1 MAQVTIDSGEF
12 PLLRNIDVNHQPS
25 RDKVITKWIWAFHY
39 KTPEALENLPEV
51 LADIMKFNVW
61 ELEFYKSPEEFLK
74 FVGIYDLDLS
84 AASEVLNKIRN
95 KRELDRLVR
104 EMRPHKIKAYAEANP
119 EATQAQMAE
128 VFGVSQPTINAD
140 LKLSENGV
148 MTQKTDQPKRQS
160 FGVSQKTV
168 QRDLEKYRL
177 LKALAAQEQA
187 EALLAKAENE
197 WLRATGLE
205 KRSPGAVPTL
215 SLNNYQTAVDTAKA
229 NLSATQAAVE
239 EARLDLSYTEVKAPA
254 NGFVTN
260 LRHHVG
266 AQVMANNPVV
276 ALIDEDSFWIEGF
289 FKETDISDVDVDK
302 TARVTL
308 LSEQSIVLE
317 GHVESVGYGISKVD
331 GSTGYSLLPTVNPN
345 FQWIRL
351 AQRIPVKVKLN
362 HVPDDVQL
370 RVGMTA
376 SVQVHK

>member
-1 MAQVTIDSGEF
+1 MKRYLVTLLFVGAAVIVGSLYYSQYQQNPWTRDGQVRAHVVQVTPRVTGAIVQLNVQD
-12 PLLRNIDVNHQPS
+12 NS
-25 RDKVITKWIWAFHY
+25 RVKQGDTLFVVDPMPFKV
-39 KTPEALENLPEV
+39 
-51 LADIMKFNVW
+51 
-61 ELEFYKSPEEFLK
+61 
-74 FVGIYDLDLS
+74 
-84 AASEVLNKIRN
+84 
-95 KRELDRLVR
+95 
-104 EMRPHKIKAYAEANP
+104 
-119 EATQAQMAE
+119 
-128 VFGVSQPTINAD
+128 
-140 LKLSENGV
+140 
-148 MTQKTDQPKRQS
+148 
-160 FGVSQKTV
+160 
-168 QRDLEKYRL
+168 RL

-362 HVPDDVQL
+362 HVPDEVQL